1 VRADNANPTS
11 VRSLLAATRSE
22 RGLSLLELL
31 VVLAVAAAT
40 SIAAMPFLVGYWH
53 GHQLRSAAERTESL
67 VRRVRMSALKE
78 KNAYRVVLHDEN
90 AATPNR
96 VEIQRDDAGSWTTLD
111 GGVVDL
117 GGGVRILGGG
127 GSDSADAIVVGPRG
141 ECQAGEV
148 YFQGTEADTVVVSVA
163 PSCLTSRS

>member
-1 VRADNANPTS
+1 VLADNDRPMRA
-11 VRSLLAATRSE
+11 E

-31 VVLAVAAAT
+31 VVLAVIGVVLAV
-40 SIAAMPFLVGYWH
+40 SMPFLQDYWRNH
-53 GHQLRSAAERTESL
+53 KLRAAAERTESI

-78 KNAYRVVLHDEN
+78 KNSFRVVLHDEN

-96 VEIQRDDAGSWTTLD
+96 VEVQRDEAGSWTTLD

-127 GSDSADAIVVGPRG
+127 PTDSADHIVIGTRG
-141 ECQAGEV
+141 ECEPGDV
-148 YFQGTEADTVVVSVA
+148 FFRGPDADLVVVSVGS
-163 PSCLTSRS
+163 SCLTSRS